1 MIEQLPEI
9 PRLLTAVAEWAAC
22 LVFLYPLR
30 KRFSK
35 YVTWILY
42 AGMLAGQC
50 ELQILAGKFIAEFW
64 IPGMIMNVAFMFA
77 GIMLIAEQHV
87 FQTTY
92 WCAIAFVT
100 AEFIAAFEWQIS
112 CFIIRNCTGG
122 INIWIWISAFIVFA
136 LILLGIGYLEKR
148 VCKIGKSI
156 GTHQATTT
164 VILAIIAFI
173 MSNIAFLDRHWNQT
187 VGQQYSVYFIRTLV
201 DLCVLIIF
209 YLQQCTMRE
218 QQFKD
223 ELSSIQN
230 VLNLQYKQY
239 LDFKESSE
247 YISRQCHDLK
257 HQIEALRGA
266 CSNEERETYLKEMEN
281 AIKLYNGQNV
291 TGNAVLDTLLTR
303 KKIYC
308 LQHDIDFSISAD
320 GRSLSF
326 LSVKDICTI
335 MGNILDNA
343 IEYVSCLENSEE
355 RQIQGEIFQ
364 KGAFL
369 MIRLENYYL
378 GDLID
383 GKHLPKT
390 TKTDK
395 RNHGYGLKSV
405 RYIAEK
411 YNGSMTIRIENN
423 WFVVRILIPLNG
435 Q

>member
-1 MIEQLPEI
+1 MTEQLPEI
-9 PRLLTAVAEWAAC
+9 PRLLTAAAEWSAC
-22 LVFLYPLR
+22 VLFMLPLQ

-35 YVTWILY
+35 GVTISLCAALLVGQGCLQLLAGTFSEEYWIL
-42 AGMLAGQC
+42 GMT
-50 ELQILAGKFIAEFW
+50 
-64 IPGMIMNVAFMFA
+64 MNVALMFA
-77 GIMLIAEQHV
+77 GIWSITEQHL
-87 FQTTY
+87 FQNAY
-92 WCAIAFVT
+92 WCALAFVT
-100 AEFIAAFEWQIS
+100 AEFMAAFEWQIS
-112 CFIIRNCTGG
+112 SFLIRNYTGG
-122 INIWIWISAFIVFA
+122 INVWIWICAAVVFSS
-136 LILLGIGYLEKR
+136 ILLGIYYLEKK
-148 VCKIGKSI
+148 VGKIAKSI
-156 GTHQATTT
+156 GRHPAVTT

-173 MSNIAFLDRHWNQT
+173 ISNIAFLDRQWNQT
-187 VGQQYSVYFIRTLV
+187 VNQQYSVYFIRTLV
-201 DLCVLIIF
+201 DLCVLIIL
-209 YLQQCTMRE
+209 YLQQWTMRE

-281 AIKLYNGQNV
+281 AITLYNGQNV

-320 GRSLSF
+320 GRSLSI

-343 IEYVSCLENSEE
+343 IEYVSNLEDTEE

-369 MIRLENYYL
+369 MIRLENYYHGESL
-378 GDLID
+378 D

-395 RNHGYGLKSV
+395 KRHGYGLKSV
-405 RYIAEK
+405 RYIVEK
-411 YNGSMTIRIENN
+411 YNGSMTLRTENN
-423 WFVVRILIPLNG
+423 WFVVRILIPLD